1 MEEAWRGTSRLLDT
15 IHLRHFVD
23 TLIRVAA
30 LLYPPAT
37 NAPAEWLSHSFDRLL
52 KEDIYPS
59 ACEVQGKGHGAEDSW
74 ACGAFADLR
83 LRFLFFTKGPYSL
96 LRNSLVLLWRP
107 CRRKSDALKTFWQR
121 QLW

>member
-1 MEEAWRGTSRLLDT
+1 MPGDVEEAWRGTSRLLDT

-37 NAPAEWLSHSFDRLL
+37 NAPAEWLSLSFDRLL

-59 ACEVQGKGHGAEDSW
+59 ACEVQGRIASVGHGAGW
-74 ACGAFADLR
+74 GFYWTGLAGGA
-83 LRFLFFTKGPYSL
+83 
-96 LRNSLVLLWRP
+96 
-107 CRRKSDALKTFWQR
+107 
-121 QLW
+121 